1 MAMQWTSSVR
11 VWLVINF
18 TGHLNLGGPVAWVAM
33 LNFPT
38 YVILTHEVTVQGG
51 ETEIKVGVEI
61 INKLIVKNASFK
73 TLDFH

>member
-1 MAMQWTSSVR
+1 
-11 VWLVINF
+11 
-18 TGHLNLGGPVAWVAM
+18 VAWVAM

-61 INKLIVKNASFK
+61 INKLIVKNVSFK